1 MTSEAFPTFD
11 CLITGT
17 REGYESDVELYFS
30 LERQL
35 ASVISLLRF
44 EDQEWKEVY
53 ESMIK
58 YLDDLGYYLVN
69 KKNLPDPSEFVRISK
84 EMRERTWSYTILLKS
99 DRATGLLLLAS
110 GLALQLMHVFARLGK
125 QEKFKERFNGVA
137 FSGLPYIEDVLAK
150 RALYRS

>member
-1 MTSEAFPTFD
+1 
-11 CLITGT
+11 
-17 REGYESDVELYFS
+17 
-30 LERQL
+30 
-35 ASVISLLRF
+35 
-44 EDQEWKEVY
+44 
-53 ESMIK
+53 MIK